1 MFLREAK
8 DSISAEA
15 IEGHGTNSWK
25 ATGKPQNHLPL
36 SSHSEN
42 DFYLLYSIRDRKLSS
57 LIASSTFSPF
67 KRVKPDWLE
76 SPGFSFKVLME
87 KAHWLKSAD
96 ELFVAASGVTGI
108 SEQWEV
114 KQTICDFYISVQSR
128 TLPKECILGQ
138 SSRMVMGTGK
148 K

>member
-42 DFYLLYSIRDRKLSS
+42 DVYLLYSIHDRKWSS
-57 LIASSTFSPF
+57 LIASSSLSPF
-67 KRVKPDWLE
+67 ESDAWLQ

-87 KAHWLKSAD
+87 KGHWLKSAD
-96 ELFVAASGVTGI
+96 QLFVAESGVTGI

-114 KQTICDFYISVQSR
+114 KPSVTSTFLYKVELYQKNAS
-128 TLPKECILGQ
+128 
-138 SSRMVMGTGK
+138 
-148 K
+148 